1 MKGEKTGGRTK
12 GTPNKLGTKVK
23 DNVIEVFSIMQEEE
37 TTSLL
42 GWARNNLT
50 EFYTKIYTK
59 LITQTVD
66 LTGEIEQTVT
76 RITVK
81 KRE

>member
-1 MKGEKTGGRTK
+1 
-12 GTPNKLGTKVK
+12 
-23 DNVIEVFSIMQEEE
+23 MQEEE